1 MNVAQLQLAL
11 GRLTS
16 PAATEKPDLA
26 GYEAQGGLPG
36 WAGGSCA
43 PRARS
48 LAGAQGLGGQG
59 CGRRAALAWG
69 TGFCRGCGAGSWALP
84 QTAAQEEKGP
94 PQEVGEVMGCPG
106 CRGHRLRAFSQG
118 RLGTREIRRVGTAW
132 ARG

>member
-16 PAATEKPDLA
+16 PAAAEKPDLA

-69 TGFCRGCGAGSWALP
+69 TGFCRGCSAGSWALP

-94 PQEVGEVMGCPG
+94 PP
-106 CRGHRLRAFSQG
+106 
-118 RLGTREIRRVGTAW
+118 RRWGK
-132 ARG
+132 